1 MPNIYSTGLLAI
13 ANGTVSWTN
22 STIKALIVDSGYTF
36 DKADEFVSDVSADE
50 VTNATGT
57 GYERKTLTNKTVT
70 LATDIVTFD
79 ADNLTFTAVDT
90 NETWD
95 ALIVY
100 AEGTADA
107 NRRLLAYLPV
117 DELVTNGSDAVIT
130 ITGIIAIDNA

>member
-1 MPNIYSTGLLAI
+1 MANIYSTGLLAL
-13 ANGTVSWTN
+13 ANGTVSWAN

-57 GYERKTLTNKTVT
+57 GYARKTLSNKTVA
-70 LATDIVTFD
+70 LATNVVTFD
-79 ADNLTFTAVDT
+79 ADDITYSDVDT

-100 AEGTADA
+100 AEVTTDSDSI
-107 NRRLLAYLPV
+107 LLAYLPV
-117 DELVTNGSDAVIT
+117 DELVTNGSDAVIGV
-130 ITGIIAIDNA
+130 TGVIALDNA

>member
-1 MPNIYSTGLLAI
+1 MANIYSTGLLAI
-13 ANGTVSWTN
+13 ANGTVSWAN

-36 DKADEFVSDVSADE
+36 TKSHEFVSSVAGDE
-50 VTNATGT
+50 VTNSTGT

-70 LATDIVTFD
+70 LATDVVTFD
-79 ADNLTFTAVDT
+79 ADNLTYTAVDT

>member
-1 MPNIYSTGLLAI
+1 MANIYSTGLLAI
-13 ANGTVSWTN
+13 ANGTVSWAN
-22 STIKALIVDSGYTF
+22 STIKAMIVDSGYTF
-36 DKADEFVSDVSADE
+36 TKSHEFVSDVSADE
-50 VTNATGT
+50 VTNSTGT

-70 LATDIVTFD
+70 LATDVVTFD
-79 ADNLTFTAVDT
+79 ADNLTYTAVDT

>member
-1 MPNIYSTGLLAI
+1 MANIYSTGLLAI
-13 ANGTVSWTN
+13 ATGAVSWAN
-22 STIKALIVDSGYTF
+22 STIKAMIVDSGYTF
-36 DKADEFVSDVSADE
+36 TKSNEFVSSVAGDE

-79 ADNLTFTAVDT
+79 ADNLTYTAVDT

-100 AEGTADA
+100 AEVTSDADSI
-107 NRRLLAYLPV
+107 LLAYLPV
-117 DELVTNGSDAVIT
+117 DELVTNGSDAIIT
-130 ITGIIAIDNA
+130 ITGIIAINNA